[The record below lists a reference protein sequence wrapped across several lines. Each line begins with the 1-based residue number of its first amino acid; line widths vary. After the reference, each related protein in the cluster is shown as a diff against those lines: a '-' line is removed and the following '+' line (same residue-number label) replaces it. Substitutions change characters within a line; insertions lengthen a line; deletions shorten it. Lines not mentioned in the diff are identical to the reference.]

1 MSGSLKEVIEPVQDK
16 VEESLETECGLL
28 LKLVAS
34 GVISDQQKAA
44 VEVIYPHMFV
54 CTKFVI
60 SQCSGI
66 ICAVFLRR

>member
-34 GVISDQQKAA
+34 GVISDQQKAT